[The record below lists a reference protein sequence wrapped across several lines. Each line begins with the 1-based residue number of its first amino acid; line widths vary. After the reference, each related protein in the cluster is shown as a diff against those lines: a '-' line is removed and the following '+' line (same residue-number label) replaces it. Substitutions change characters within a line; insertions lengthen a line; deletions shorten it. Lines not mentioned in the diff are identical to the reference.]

1 VPRRPTISD
10 VIADELKLRIL
21 AGEWTLGQALPSN
34 KQLAEEF
41 DTSTLT
47 VREAVAQLIAA
58 GFLESRHGSGTYVVD
73 VDPAAASSTW
83 LLSRGDAGEVE
94 ELIEARRIIESS
106 ILELA
111 TQRRTDKQLAELR
124 RCAETMAAAREN
136 AEGFIA
142 ADFEFHQLVAEAAH
156 NRILLRAMLAMRGPL
171 RRLMSERAVED
182 LHDHGNLDTPIA
194 DHFAVVDALERRD
207 VDVAVGALS
216 NMIRRNQDHLRRTRA
231 DAVRP
236 P

>member
-1 VPRRPTISD
+1 M
-10 VIADELKLRIL
+10 IADELKLRIL

-73 VDPAAASSTW
+73 VDPAAAGSTW

-111 TQRRTDKQLAELR
+111 TQRRTDEQLAELR
-124 RCAETMAAAREN
+124 RCAATMAAAREN

-182 LHDHGNLDTPIA
+182 LQDHGNLDTPIA
-194 DHFAVVDALERRD
+194 DHFAVVDSVERRD

-216 NMIRRNQDHLRRTRA
+216 NMIRRNQDHLRRTSS
-231 DAVRP
+231 
-236 P
+236 